1 MTQSTSKYL
10 RVEKVY
16 IDDDRTELGNTLQ
29 VTFADGTISGVPKDT
44 NNVDYANIL
53 QEIDANL
60 ITIQEP
66 E

>member
-1 MTQSTSKYL
+1 MTQNTSKYL

-16 IDDDRTELGNTLQ
+16 IDENNTELGNTLK

-44 NNVDYANIL
+44 SNVDYSNIL
-53 QEIDANL
+53 QEIDAGI
-60 ITIQEP
+60 ITITEP